1 MGDINLTDLWSSIRD
16 KNTSITTLRTNLTNE
31 IISVNNKQNQIKA
44 NINLINNIRTIKLA
58 NNEELNSSELE
69 TEKNLLEQNVI
80 LNNQINVHKNN
91 IQIYRTTIAEKRNDI
106 NQTINILENNAIEDS
121 PLLPTPQSTFITDN
135 LMVRNYVNISGNLDI
150 SGNINFKGT
159 LLQNGNPFQNEQGVS
174 SGDSVWNVSGSDIY
188 LDNSYNVGIGK
199 AEPTEA
205 LDVSGNVII
214 SGTLNTG
221 LIIEDGVLLSE
232 KYAPISGS
240 SSESVWNV
248 SGSNVYLDNS
258 YNVGIGNTNPL
269 YKLDVSGSIVENKV
283 LLKNKYNTINKNIL
297 AENAVSTW
305 TARTTATN
313 TTYNIRL
320 CWAPELGIFCAV
332 ASDGGT
338 AADRVMTSSDGIN
351 WTTRDAVNDNAWTSI
366 CWAPEL
372 GLFCA
377 VAEWRG
383 SVSNRIMTS
392 PDGIN
397 WTARVAPNDN
407 YWYSVC
413 WAPELSLFCAVAYG
427 SETEPE
433 TVMTSPDGINWTA
446 RTAANNNWWYSVCW
460 APELGL
466 FCAVAGE
473 DGPAANK
480 VMTSPDGIN
489 WTTREAA
496 NANAWFSVCW
506 APELKLFCAISASG
520 GSTGNSVMTSPDG
533 INWTARAAANNNNG
547 WYNVCWA
554 PELGLFCAVAGQDGL
569 VGDRIMTSPDG
580 INWTARAAP
589 NTNNNGWWSICWA
602 PELGIFCSTANFG
615 SAMTSTYTVPWRTRG
630 NNIIQNGTSNVGIGK
645 TEPTQALDVSGNIV
659 ASGSITPFTG
669 SHRVSATLSEKDIGK
684 LVSSSGN
691 IPTIEINNAWPEV
704 ELSHIDNDIKV
715 FGIITNSSASYNL
728 VNSVGEGSL
737 WVCDKNGNIS
747 TGDLITTS
755 SVLGYGQ
762 KQSDDI
768 VHSYTACRSM
778 MSCSFSETE
787 TKPVLQLKKNI
798 ITKTRQVPDMDESGN
813 SIIDI
818 VPLLDNCGNN
828 IMEEVIVLDESGNPQ
843 QNTIMVLDESGNQIY
858 DDVQAKNPLTG
869 ELIFDTV
876 PDLDASGIQ
885 RVKNV
890 RVRKYVI
897 VGYSDNETLIY
908 DACGNQVMESVQARD
923 VETNELLY
931 QIIPIVNSE
940 GEPVMETVQARDPSD
955 NKLLFN
961 TIPKVDASGQPIMK
975 LIQSHNIDG
984 ELIFE
989 TVINLDAS
997 NNPIQEE
1004 YHMVD
1009 PSTNELLYTSEP
1021 VLNEDGTPKME
1032 KQPKLNEQG
1041 EIMYISV
1048 QAKNEQGELLFTKEE
1063 ARDPETNNLI
1073 YEPVPLLDERGN
1085 NVIVDGDIVYIMQ
1098 VKMVDKPVMIDEI
1111 VKEDV
1116 PVLQMVPVMGLR
1128 DMYITRPVMEEV
1140 QDEEEVPIMITQQAT
1155 NKEPIMISRQ
1165 KSVKLPIYKN
1175 QFVNEEEL
1183 LTKQVPVMEKI
1194 PRVLIETVTEMR
1206 IKTTSIQRMRTETYT
1221 EEEISINE
1229 DGKYIWEI
1237 KRDENGD
1244 ELRIPSYEMR
1254 YVDVSGMEIS
1264 KDEYDSMKSSGL
1276 DVYKCAFIGCV
1287 YICG

>member
-1 MGDINLTDLWSSIRD
+1 MTDLWSSIRD
-16 KNTSITTLRTNLTNE
+16 KNTSITTLRTNLTND
-31 IISVNNKQNQIKA
+31 IVSVNNKQNQIKA

-121 PLLPTPQSTFITDN
+121 PLLPTSQSTFITDN
-135 LMVRNYVNISGNLDI
+135 LMVHNYVNISGNLDI
-150 SGNINFKGT
+150 CGNINFKGT

-232 KYAPISGS
+232 KYASISGN

-248 SGSNVYLDNS
+248 SGSNIYLDNS
-258 YNVGIGNTNPL
+258 YNVGIGNTNPIHAL
-269 YKLDVSGSIVENKV
+269 NVSGSIVENKV
-283 LLKNKYNTINKNIL
+283 LLKNKYNSINKNIL

-305 TARTTATN
+305 TAREAAVSN
-313 TTYNIRL
+313 SWASV
-320 CWAPELGIFCAV
+320 CWA
-332 ASDGGT
+332 S
-338 AADRVMTSSDGIN
+338 
-351 WTTRDAVNDNAWTSI
+351 
-366 CWAPEL
+366 EL

-377 VAEWRG
+377 IAEEG
-383 SVSNRIMTS
+383 GTAVNR
-392 PDGIN
+392 
-397 WTARVAPNDN
+397 
-407 YWYSVC
+407 
-413 WAPELSLFCAVAYG
+413 
-427 SETEPE
+427 
-433 TVMTSPDGINWTA
+433 VMTSPDGINWTA
-446 RTAANNNWWYSVCW
+446 REAANDNWWTSVCW

-466 FCAVAGE
+466 FCAVAS
-473 DGPAANK
+473 DGGTVSNR

-489 WTTREAA
+489 WTTRAA
-496 NANAWFSVCW
+496 PNNNNWCGVCW
-506 APELKLFCAISASG
+506 AHELKLLCAVAYG
-520 GSTGNSVMTSPDG
+520 GGTAADRVMTSPDG
-533 INWTARAAANNNNG
+533 INWTARAASNTNS
-547 WYNVCWA
+547 WSSVCWS
-554 PELGLFCAVAGQDGL
+554 PELRLFCAIAQSL
-569 VGDRIMTSPDG
+569 GDASNRIMTSPDG

-589 NTNNNGWWSICWA
+589 NINNWFSVCWA
-602 PELGIFCSTANFG
+602 PELGIFCSVAYGGG
-615 SAMTSTYTVPWRTRG
+615 SAANRVMTSTYTVPWRTQG

-691 IPTIEINNAWPEV
+691 VPTIEINNAWPEV

-908 DACGNQVMESVQARD
+908 DACGNPVMESVQARD

-1021 VLNEDGTPKME
+1021 VLNDDGTPKME

-1128 DMYITRPVMEEV
+1128 DMYITRPVMEEI

-1175 QFVNEEEL
+1175 QLVNEEEL

-1206 IKTTSIQRMRTETYT
+1206 IKTKSIQRMRTETYT